1 MSAMTTTTATAR
13 RDSRY
18 VGAPKLRLLG
28 RGESQRF
35 EGAPLATIG
44 ARRAHGSIAAPARAT
59 RLEASRPAETSLPAD
74 APVLIAGCDADRRA
88 AMIEE
93 LKSTMAPGT
102 KFVHASAFWE
112 VLVLAG
118 QSCMVIL
125 SGALDEMPTDSLM
138 RMLGHRY
145 PALPVVA
152 LDAPAHA
159 YA

>member
-1 MSAMTTTTATAR
+1 MSAMTTITAPAGR
-13 RDSRY
+13 PGRY
-18 VGAPKLRLLG
+18 AGAAKLRLLPS
-28 RGESQRF
+28 GERTRLDDV
-35 EGAPLATIG
+35 APTTQHRAWRNHATS
-44 ARRAHGSIAAPARAT
+44 AIAAAEPA
-59 RLEASRPAETSLPAD
+59 PAPTMPLD
-74 APVLIAGCDADRRA
+74 APVLVAGRDATRRA

-93 LKSTMAPGT
+93 FERTMAPGT

-118 QSCMVIL
+118 QSRMVIL
-125 SGALDEMPTDSLM
+125 SGDLDEVPTDSLM

-152 LDAPAHA
+152 LDAPAQAPARA